1 MFVYVMRSKKNT
13 DGPIKIGKAKDPAK
27 RLKILQT
34 GNHEKLAIIHLVK
47 CKSDMNASAIER
59 EFHRKLSRMK
69 INGEWFK
76 SHAIGEFRRLMG
88 EMQFQDRRRYPPA
101 IKGCWTL

>member
-13 DGPIKIGKAKDPAK
+13 EGPIKIGKAKDPVK

-34 GNHEKLAIIHLVK
+34 GNPEKLAIIHLVK
-47 CKSDMNASAIER
+47 CKSDMNASFMER
-59 EFHRKLSRMK
+59 EFHRKLGRMK
-69 INGEWFK
+69 LNGEWFK
-76 SHAIGEFRRLMG
+76 PHAIARFREIMSEVR
-88 EMQFQDRRRYPPA
+88 FQHRRRIAPA